1 MVTGLIGKKVGMTQ
15 VYQKDGSALPA
26 TVIKAGPCVVVQ
38 MKTKATDGYESV
50 QLGLVEEK
58 PAKTNKALGGH
69 YKKAGV
75 PPTRVRREIP
85 LAPAEGKTGDDAT
98 EGLKAGDHAGTSV
111 KAGDQFD
118 VTMFKAGDRVDVI
131 GTTRGKGFQ
140 GVMKRHNFAG
150 GAATHGSM
158 FHRAPGSIGASSFPS
173 RVVKGMRAAG
183 HMGSTRVTTRN
194 LKIVQVDAENNLLVL
209 HGAVPGSPGG
219 YLVIRR
225 AIAAKP
231 EPVPQ
236 VEKVKKGKK

>member
-38 MKTKATDGYESV
+38 MKTKETDGYETV
-50 QLGLVEEK
+50 QLGLVEDK
-58 PAKTNKALGGH
+58 PAKTNKAMGGH

-85 LAPAEGKTGDDAT
+85 LETAKQAKGAEAPKTDDA
-98 EGLKAGDHAGTSV
+98 AAPP

-183 HMGSTRVTTRN
+183 HMGNTRVTTKN
-194 LKIVQVDAENNLLVL
+194 LKIVQIDAENNLLVL

-225 AIAAKP
+225 AVAAKP